1 MEHDDIYCYNG
12 TDVLINKYAIKDA
25 SILNMFERQITSSR
39 RAELEINPVEG
50 QFDFNHLKAIHQRLF
65 ADIYDWAGQIR
76 RVNIAKSNLFCRY
89 QFIDSMAT
97 NIFDSIKKDNF
108 LKNLPKE
115 QFVKKLSFYMGE
127 INALHP
133 FREGNGRTQRTFF
146 IQLSE
151 KAGYCLSL
159 AHISGEKLLDADI
172 SAMKGHYEKLE
183 QILMANIYSPQGG
196 KCSSKCNKSLQ

>member
-1 MEHDDIYCYNG
+1 
-12 TDVLINKYAIKDA
+12 
-25 SILNMFERQITSSR
+25 
-39 RAELEINPVEG
+39 
-50 QFDFNHLKAIHQRLF
+50 
-65 ADIYDWAGQIR
+65 
-76 RVNIAKSNLFCRY
+76 
-89 QFIDSMAT
+89 MAT

-108 LKNLPKE
+108 LKNLSKE

-196 KCSSKCNKSLQ
+196 KCSSKCNKLLQ